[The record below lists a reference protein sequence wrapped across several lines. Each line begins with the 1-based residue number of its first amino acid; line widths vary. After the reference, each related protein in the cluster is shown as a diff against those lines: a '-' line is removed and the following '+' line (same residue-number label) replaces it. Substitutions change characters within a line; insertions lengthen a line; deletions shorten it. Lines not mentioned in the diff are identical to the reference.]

1 LRTPRKP
8 RNANK
13 GWTRG
18 HEGSTNILQV
28 GAILTPLNC
37 MMRSQ
42 SPTTDDAQHA
52 VVLGRWGPSPA
63 FSSKK
68 HIFKKIKTSG
78 VCLKTDGYHQIPSP
92 AHINAWDRLLP
103 WTRPWRSRQT
113 RPMAVAMRSYR
124 SARHWGMPTCPWDGW
139 FCCRWFLFDKK
150 SGTGWCSEFVTGWWT
165 RGINSWTVRIVN
177 PSAGKCL
184 VVYELNLSASF
195 QFAFSDF
202 GWFKKF
208 LGGRPQNEQ
217 PIPCLNTT
225 DDQYSYNMYPEN
237 CKRTLQMGTMF
248 EPIFWRGRSIILR
261 GWFSI
266 AKVF

>member
-1 LRTPRKP
+1 ML
-8 RNANK
+8 
-13 GWTRG
+13 
-18 HEGSTNILQV
+18 
-28 GAILTPLNC
+28 
-37 MMRSQ
+37 SQ
-42 SPTTDDAQHA
+42 SPTTDDAQRA

-63 FSSKK
+63 FLSK
-68 HIFKKIKTSG
+68 
-78 VCLKTDGYHQIPSP
+78 
-92 AHINAWDRLLP
+92 
-103 WTRPWRSRQT
+103 
-113 RPMAVAMRSYR
+113 
-124 SARHWGMPTCPWDGW
+124 RHWGMSENRWIPSNTIPSPHKCLGPTLTLGVYGGAGRPAQWLWQWGATDQPGTGGCQLALGMFDFAADG
-139 FCCRWFLFDKK
+139 CYLIKK

-184 VVYELNLSASF
+184 VVSELNLSASF

-225 DDQYSYNMYPEN
+225 DDQYAFYMYPEN
-237 CKRTLQMGTMF
+237 CKRTLQMGIMF